1 MTTLSLRAL
10 NRATLERQ
18 LLLRPAEMS
27 AHNAVEQLA
36 GLQAQAP
43 FPPYYA
49 LWARLKAFHPEEL
62 AQLLLDRRVVRIV
75 LMRGTVHLVSA
86 ADALAWRPTLQ
97 VILER
102 DLHTNTLHAK
112 PLKDLDHA
120 EVASAARD
128 LLAGRPHS
136 SPELG
141 AELAR
146 RWPQTATASLTHL
159 ARAMLPLVQVP
170 PRGVW
175 GKAGQTTYQVL
186 DEWVDAPLV
195 TSPDPAGLISRYL
208 RAFGPASVADVQT
221 WSGLTRLGE
230 VAERMDLRKFRDPGG
245 RELIDLPDA
254 PRPDED
260 TPAPVRLLGPFDQMI
275 LSFADRTRVIT
286 DEHRKRVITQN
297 GLVKG
302 TLLVD
307 GTVRGFWETKKA
319 RKAATLELTP
329 FEKLPKRDLAALE
342 SEGGRLLTW
351 AEPDAESHDDRAP
364 RSPEGAPAPMET
376 SPRAPSLAAARPHAA
391 ATAGRPARPTQVDSA
406 TRALAARVRERA
418 PNKHRRQSTL

>member
-27 AHNAVEQLA
+27 AYDAIEHLA

-49 LWARLKAFHPEEL
+49 LWARLKGFRPDEL
-62 AQLLLDRRVVRIV
+62 SQLLLERQVVRIV

-86 ADALAWRPTLQ
+86 ADALAWRPVLQ
-97 VILER
+97 VILDR
-102 DLHTNTLHAK
+102 DLLTNTMHAK

-128 LLAGRPHS
+128 LLSGRPHS

-146 RWPQTATASLTHL
+146 RWPETATASLTHL
-159 ARAMLPLVQVP
+159 ARAKLPLVQVP

-186 DEWVDAPLV
+186 DEWVGSPLAAP
-195 TSPDPAGLISRYL
+195 PDPAGLISRYL
-208 RAFGPASVADVQT
+208 GAFGPASVADVQA

-230 VAERMDLRKFRDPGG
+230 IAERMDLRKFRDPGG
-245 RELIDLPDA
+245 RELIDLADA

-260 TPAPVRLLGPFDQMI
+260 TPAPARLLGPFDQMA
-275 LSFADRTRVIT
+275 LSFADRTRVIS
-286 DEHRKRVITQN
+286 DAARKRVISHN

-307 GTVRGFWETKKA
+307 GTVRGFWEIKKV

-329 FEKLPKRDLAALE
+329 FEKLLKRDVSALASA
-342 SEGGRLLTW
+342 GGRLLTW
-351 AEPDAESHDDRAP
+351 AEPDAETHDV
-364 RSPEGAPAPMET
+364 
-376 SPRAPSLAAARPHAA
+376 
-391 ATAGRPARPTQVDSA
+391 QVV
-406 TRALAARVRERA
+406 AL
-418 PNKHRRQSTL
+418 S